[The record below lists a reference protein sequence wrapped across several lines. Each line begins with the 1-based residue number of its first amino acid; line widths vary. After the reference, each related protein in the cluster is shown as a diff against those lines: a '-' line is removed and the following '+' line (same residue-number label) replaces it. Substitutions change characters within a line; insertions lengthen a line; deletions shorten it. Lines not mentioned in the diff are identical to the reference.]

1 MKLKYLGTGSAQG
14 IPGLFCNC
22 RVCRNAL
29 KVRGKEIKTR
39 SQSLIDNKVLIDF
52 PADTYLHILN
62 YGLDLRNIRNCI
74 ITHNHSDHFYPNDFW
89 CRLKG
94 IAYNIND
101 EPLNIYVTESGYKK
115 ALSQLGNDAKSERI
129 ELHEITPFE
138 PFDIEDYHIT
148 PLAAN
153 HDTVSDPVIYII
165 EHNEKTLLYAND
177 TGVFPDSTWKY
188 LEKFSK
194 RFDLVSL
201 DCTGTVM
208 DCKNWGGGH
217 LCLETDREVYDKL
230 VDIGVCDSNTNV
242 YLNHFSHKGML
253 THEELL
259 IEAAKYGFSV
269 TYDGFEVDF

>member
-1 MKLKYLGTGSAQG
+1 MKIKYLGTGAAEG

-22 RVCRNAL
+22 KVCRNAL
-29 KVRGKEIKTR
+29 AVRGKEIKTR
-39 SQSLIDNKVLIDF
+39 SQSLIDNKLLIDF
-52 PADTYLHILN
+52 PPDTYLHILN

-94 IAYNIND
+94 IANEIND
-101 EPLNIYVTESGYKK
+101 EQLNVYVTESGYNR
-115 ALSQLGNDAKSERI
+115 AISQLGNDAKNERI
-129 ELHEITPFE
+129 YLHKITPFK

-153 HDTVSDPVIYII
+153 HDTKSDPVIYII
-165 EHNEKTLLYAND
+165 ERNEKILLYAND

-188 LEKFSK
+188 LKKFGK

-201 DCTGTVM
+201 DCTGM
-208 DCKNWGGGH
+208 ALKNWRNSH
-217 LCLETDREVYDKL
+217 LCLDTDKEVYDKL
-230 VDIGVCDSNTNV
+230 IEIGVCDNNTTV
-242 YLNHFSHKGML
+242 YVNHFSHNGKL

-259 IEAAKYGFSV
+259 TEAAKYGFYV
-269 TYDGFEVDF
+269 TYDGLEVDF